1 MIYKSSKIA
10 SKSPPKCLK
19 PVSNPYMMSKHDLAH
34 FWKNRKK
41 SIFEKKNSSMH
52 QQNFQNF
59 DFFAKYRQNKIV
71 GAINI
76 PKPPTEKNLSSSYDV
91 FRILSEIQCW
101 SAIFAKIHIFTFRS
115 FWIQK
120 GIKNQ
125 KFFWF
130 SDSPKYHLSLDINIV
145 GDISKSK
152 KVGLIEIGSKSF

>member
-19 PVSNPYMMSKHDLAH
+19 HVSNPYMMFKHDLAH
-34 FWKNRKK
+34 FSKNRKK
-41 SIFEKKNSSMH
+41 SISKNFFLTMH

-59 DFFAKYRQNKIV
+59 DFFTKYRQNKIV
-71 GAINI
+71 GGINI
-76 PKPPTEKNLSSSYDV
+76 PKPPSEKNLSHSYDV
-91 FRILSEIQCW
+91 LQILSIIQFW

-125 KFFWF
+125 KIF
-130 SDSPKYHLSLDINIV
+130 
-145 GDISKSK
+145 
-152 KVGLIEIGSKSF
+152 

>member
-1 MIYKSSKIA
+1 
-10 SKSPPKCLK
+10 
-19 PVSNPYMMSKHDLAH
+19 
-34 FWKNRKK
+34 
-41 SIFEKKNSSMH
+41 MH

-71 GAINI
+71 GVINI

-91 FRILSEIQCW
+91 FRILAKFQCW

-125 KFFWF
+125 IFFRF
-130 SDSPKYHLSLDINIV
+130 LNSPKCQLSLDVYIV
-145 GDISKSK
+145 GVISKSK
-152 KVGLIEIGSKSF
+152 KSRIDRISVETFLLGFG

>member
-1 MIYKSSKIA
+1 
-10 SKSPPKCLK
+10 
-19 PVSNPYMMSKHDLAH
+19 MMFKHDLAH

-41 SIFEKKNSSMH
+41 SILKEKNLTMH

-59 DFFAKYRQNKIV
+59 DFCATYRQNKIV

-76 PKPPTEKNLSSSYDV
+76 SKPPTEKNLSSSYDV
-91 FRILSEIQCW
+91 FRFLPKIQFW
-101 SAIFAKIHIFTFRS
+101 SAIFAKTHIFTFRS

-125 KFFWF
+125 KKKIWF
-130 SDSPKYHLSLDINIV
+130 SDSPKYKLSLDINIV

-152 KVGLIEIGSKSF
+152 KSRVDWNWVEVVLLGVGEKHHVLTCV

>member
-19 PVSNPYMMSKHDLAH
+19 SVSNPYMMFRHDLAH
-34 FWKNRKK
+34 FSKNRKK
-41 SIFEKKNSSMH
+41 SIFEKNFSSMH
-52 QQNFQNF
+52 QQNFQKI

-71 GAINI
+71 GAINTS
-76 PKPPTEKNLSSSYDV
+76 KPPTEKNLSSSYDV
-91 FRILSEIQCW
+91 FRILAKIQFW

-125 KFFWF
+125 KNFLIFKFF
-130 SDSPKYHLSLDINIV
+130 KI
-145 GDISKSK
+145 
-152 KVGLIEIGSKSF
+152 